1 MWFFFF
7 FFNIYNLGSC
17 RIIGAV
23 IIVIGLYFVLWG
35 KRVDQPASTG
45 TAAPNE
51 EQMATFTE
59 NMGTSNRVFVDV
71 SSVVPT
77 DEHL

>member
-1 MWFFFF
+1 M
-7 FFNIYNLGSC
+7 
-17 RIIGAV
+17 
-23 IIVIGLYFVLWG
+23 IGLYFVLWG
-35 KRVDQPASTG
+35 KRVDQPASTA